1 MRACRTLSDL
11 VAEIEAGGV
20 WGPRQL
26 ASRTGRTSP
35 APGRGGPHTL
45 RRLRLSRKVTQTEL
59 ARRLGRAQSAVSI
72 MESSEDHLMSTV
84 RSVVESLG
92 GSIEVVA
99 VFEDERVPL
108 SVPVRS
114 PRSRGWPTR
123 KVEGAG

>member
-11 VAEIEAGGV
+11 VAEIEDGG
-20 WGPRQL
+20 GGGSQRL
-26 ASRTGRTSP
+26 ASRVRRAAAAAKGRDAYS
-35 APGRGGPHTL
+35 L
-45 RRLRLSRKVTQTEL
+45 RRLRLSCKVTQTEL

-92 GSIEVVA
+92 GSVELVA
-99 VFEDERVPL
+99 VFDDERVPL

-114 PRSRGWPTR
+114 ARS
-123 KVEGAG
+123 